1 VTLVTQLMPAIAV
14 GTAISSA
21 VTAFTWPFLTVMS
34 TIVHRVLTG
43 YRLTPLM
50 SG

>member
-1 VTLVTQLMPAIAV
+1 MPALTVTTAV
-14 GTAISSA
+14 GVA
-21 VTAFTWPFLTVMS
+21 VTAVTGPFLTVMS
-34 TIVHRVLTG
+34 TLAYRGLTG